1 MTLESV
7 ARIAVAVALAAAVA
21 PARAAEDGLR
31 RATQLL
37 ERNHYESA
45 AAILRADGNGG
56 EAAGVA
62 ALTLGR
68 AYARSAE
75 LYRALHRSSLAT
87 GTRYLQQVATQA
99 GADRSRLAALYYGE
113 YLIEAGKTTEGVA
126 QLRRFLAQKDA
137 PAPYRDLAEAAI
149 AAAQAR
155 PAPAQAKSADPL
167 VRIQAAAAMSRAEA
181 KRAEAV
187 ALVDQAL
194 AELRK
199 AGALPT
205 RAATHAIGVYAR
217 GGRYQQAFALAGAA
231 DLGRPSHEEAIGKSK
246 VIRFY
251 DAALLGNLARL
262 HQAAAEQLL
271 GEARNDARLKGV
283 AGYFLAELYL
293 KAGETSKAHQALLAL
308 AAAGDLPAAYR
319 DRAAVMQAAVD
330 VRNGQAAQG
339 NAAFARLVQKHAQEP
354 VMLAETL
361 TACVHAGASCAG
373 AAESAR
379 ALALTSQAERF
390 RGLHRAVGEQYSA
403 QGETER
409 ALASLETARDKANKN
424 RIDTNDPL
432 LLVRLADLYLAA
444 KSFSENLEIY
454 FELAK
459 EFPAVRQLQEAG
471 QGIYSTEYRS
481 AGDVKIF

>member
-1 MTLESV
+1 VTLGSLV
-7 ARIAVAVALAAAVA
+7 RGVLALSLAGAVAQ
-21 PARAAEDGLR
+21 ARAGEDALR
-31 RATQLL
+31 QAAQLL

-45 AAILRADGNGG
+45 AAVLRAEGAER
-56 EAAGVA
+56 EAAGAA

-75 LYRALHRSSLAT
+75 LYRTLHRSSLAT
-87 GTRYLQQVATQA
+87 GTRYLRQVATQ
-99 GADRSRLAALYYGE
+99 GGPDRSRLAPLYYAE
-113 YLIEAGKTTEGVA
+113 YLIEAGKTAEGVG

-137 PAPYRDLAEAAI
+137 PAPYRDIAETAL
-149 AAAQAR
+149 AAAQGR
-155 PAPAQAKSADPL
+155 PAPAQAKSADPV

-181 KRAEAV
+181 KRAEAL
-187 ALVDQAL
+187 ALVDQAID
-194 AELRK
+194 ALRK
-199 AGALPT
+199 AGKVPT
-205 RAATHAIGVYAR
+205 RAATHAIGVYVRGAR
-217 GGRYQQAFALAGAA
+217 YDKAFALAGAA
-231 DLGRPSHEEAIGKSK
+231 DLGNPSYEEAIGRSK
-246 VIRFY
+246 VLRFY
-251 DAALLGNLARL
+251 DAALLGNLAGL
-262 HQAAAEQLL
+262 HQAAAERLL
-271 GEARNDARLKGV
+271 GGARNDARLKAA
-283 AGYFLAELYL
+283 AGYFLAELHL
-293 KAGETSKAHQALLAL
+293 KAGEPAKAAEALSAL
-308 AAAGDLPAAYR
+308 AAAGELPPAYR
-319 DRAAVMQAAVD
+319 ERAAVMQAAVD
-330 VRNGQAAQG
+330 VRNGQAARG
-339 NAAFARLVQKHAQEP
+339 NAAFAQLAQKHAQEP

-361 TACVHAGASCAG
+361 SACVHAGASCTG

-390 RGLHRAVGEQYSA
+390 RNLHRAVGEQYA
-403 QGETER
+403 AEGQIER
-409 ALASLETARDKANKN
+409 ALAALETARDKANKN

>member
-1 MTLESV
+1 MRLEPV
-7 ARIAVAVALAAAVA
+7 ARVALAVALAATVA
-21 PARAAEDGLR
+21 CARAAEDGLR
-31 RATQLL
+31 QATQLL

-45 AAILRADGNGG
+45 AAILRAEGG
-56 EAAGVA
+56 GSEAAGVA

-68 AYARSAE
+68 AHARAAE

-87 GTRYLQQVATQA
+87 GTRYLRQVATQG
-99 GADRSRLAALYYGE
+99 GADRSRLAGLYYGE
-113 YLIEAGKTTEGVA
+113 YLVEAGKTAEGIA
-126 QLRRFLAQKDA
+126 QLRRFLAQKDL
-137 PAPYRDLAEAAI
+137 PAPSRDLAEAAI

-155 PAPAQAKSADPL
+155 PAPAQAKSSDPV

-187 ALVDQAL
+187 VLVDQAIE
-194 AELRK
+194 ALRK

-205 RAATHAIGVYAR
+205 RAATHAIGVYVRSAR
-217 GGRYQQAFALAGAA
+217 YEQAFALAGAA
-231 DLGRPSHEEAIGKSK
+231 DLGRPSHEETIGKSK

-262 HQAAAEQLL
+262 HQAAAERLL

-293 KAGETSKAHQALLAL
+293 KAGETSKAAGALSAL

-319 DRAAVMQAAVD
+319 ERAAVLQAAVD
-330 VRNGQAAQG
+330 VRNGQAARG
-339 NAAFARLVQKHAQEP
+339 NAAFAQLAQKHAQEP

-361 TACVHAGASCAG
+361 TACVHARGSCTG

-390 RGLHRAVGEQYSA
+390 RNLHRAVGEQYA
-403 QGETER
+403 AEGEAER

-424 RIDTNDPL
+424 KIDTNDPV

>member
-1 MTLESV
+1 MLAGVV
-7 ARIAVAVALAAAVA
+7 AHAG
-21 PARAAEDGLR
+21 AAEDSLR

-56 EAAGVA
+56 EPGGAAAV
-62 ALTLGR
+62 TLGR

-75 LYRALHRSSLAT
+75 LYRALQLSSLAT
-87 GTRYLQQVATQA
+87 GTRYLRQVASQ
-99 GADRSRLAALYYGE
+99 GGPDRSRLAALYYGE
-113 YLIEAGKTTEGVA
+113 YLIEAGRSADGVA
-126 QLRRFLAQKDA
+126 QLRRFLAQKDV
-137 PAPYRDLAEAAI
+137 PAPYRDVAEAAL

-155 PAPAQAKSADPL
+155 PAPAQAKSPDP
-167 VRIQAAAAMSRAEA
+167 VIRIQAAAALSRAEA

-194 AELRK
+194 EELRR

-205 RAATHAIGVYAR
+205 RAATHAIGVYVRA
-217 GGRYQQAFALAGAA
+217 GRYPQALALAGAA
-231 DLGRPSHEEAIGKSK
+231 DLGRASHEEAIGKSK

-251 DAALLGNLARL
+251 DAALLGYLAQL
-262 HQAAAEQLL
+262 HHAEAERLL
-271 GEARNDARLKGV
+271 GEARSDVRLKAV
-283 AGYFLAELYL
+283 AGYFLAELHL
-293 KAGETSKAHQALLAL
+293 KAGETSKAAAAL
-308 AAAGDLPAAYR
+308 AALSAAGDLPAAYR
-319 DRAAVMQAAVD
+319 DRVAVLQAAVD

-339 NAAFARLVQKHAQEP
+339 NAAFAQLAQKHAQEP

-361 TACVHAGASCAG
+361 TACVHARGSCT
-373 AAESAR
+373 AAVESAR

-390 RGLHRAVGEQYSA
+390 RGLHRAVGEQYAA
-403 QGETER
+403 QGDIER
-409 ALASLETARDKANKN
+409 ALVALETARDKANKN

-432 LLVRLADLYLAA
+432 LLVRLADLHLAA

-454 FELAK
+454 FELSK

-471 QGIYSTEYRS
+471 QGIYSMEYRS

>member
-1 MTLESV
+1 MTIESV
-7 ARIAVAVALAAAVA
+7 ARVALAVALAGAVA
-21 PARAAEDGLR
+21 PARGAEDSLQ
-31 RATQLL
+31 RAAQLL
-37 ERNHYESA
+37 ERHHYESA
-45 AAILRADGNGG
+45 AAMLRADGNGG
-56 EAAGVA
+56 EASGVA

-87 GTRYLQQVATQA
+87 GTRYLQQVATQG
-99 GADRSRLAALYYGE
+99 GADRSRFAALYYGE
-113 YLIEAGKTTEGVA
+113 YLIEAGKTAEGVA
-126 QLRRFLAQKDA
+126 QLRRFLAQKDS
-137 PAPYRDLAEAAI
+137 PVPYRGIAEAAI
-149 AAAQAR
+149 AAARAR
-155 PAPAQAKSADPL
+155 PAPAQAKSADPV

-187 ALVDQAL
+187 ALADQAI

-199 AGALPT
+199 AGALPI
-205 RAATHAIGVYAR
+205 RAATHAIGVYVRGAR
-217 GGRYQQAFALAGAA
+217 YEQAFALAGTAE
-231 DLGRPSHEEAIGKSK
+231 LGRPSHEEAIGKSK

-251 DAALLGNLARL
+251 DAALLGNLAAL
-262 HQAAAEQLL
+262 HEAAAERLL
-271 GEARNDARLKGV
+271 GEARNDARLRGV

-293 KAGETSKAHQALLAL
+293 KAGETSEAHRVLSAL
-308 AAAGDLPAAYR
+308 AAAGDLPPVYR
-319 DRAAVMQAAVD
+319 ERAAVLQAAVD
-330 VRNGQAAQG
+330 VRNGQAARG
-339 NAAFARLVQKHAQEP
+339 NAAFAQLAQKHAQEP

-361 TACVHAGASCAG
+361 TACVRARGSCTD

-379 ALALTSQAERF
+379 TLALTSQAERF
-390 RGLHRAVGEQYSA
+390 RNLHRAVGEQYA
-403 QGETER
+403 AEGEAER

-424 RIDTNDPL
+424 KIDTNDPL

>member
-1 MTLESV
+1 VTLESI
-7 ARIAVAVALAAAVA
+7 ARVALAISLAGALA
-21 PARAAEDGLR
+21 PARAAEDDLR

-56 EAAGVA
+56 APGGVA

-87 GTRYLQQVATQA
+87 GTRYLQQVATQG
-99 GADRSRLAALYYGE
+99 GADRSRLVALYYGE
-113 YLIEAGKTTEGVA
+113 YLIEAARTKEGVA
-126 QLRRFLAQKDA
+126 QLRRFLAQKDL
-137 PAPYRDLAEAAI
+137 PAPYRDIAEAAL
-149 AAAQAR
+149 AAAQGR
-155 PAPAQAKSADPL
+155 PAPAQAKSADPV

-187 ALVDQAL
+187 ALVDRAIE
-194 AELRK
+194 ELRK

-205 RAATHAIGVYAR
+205 RAAAHAIGVYVR
-217 GGRYQQAFALAGAA
+217 GGRYEKAFALAGAA
-231 DLGRPSHEEAIGKSK
+231 DLGRPSHEETIGRSK

-251 DAALLGNLARL
+251 DAALLGNLAAL
-262 HQAAAEQLL
+262 HQAAAERLL
-271 GEARNDARLKGV
+271 AEARNDARLKAVG
-283 AGYFLAELYL
+283 GYFLAELHL
-293 KAGETSKAHQALLAL
+293 KAGETAKAAGVLSTL

-319 DRAAVMQAAVD
+319 DRAAVLQAAVD
-330 VRNGQAAQG
+330 VRDGQAARG
-339 NAAFARLVQKHAQEP
+339 NAAFVQLAQKHAQEP

-361 TACVHAGASCAG
+361 AACVRAGGGCAG
-373 AAESAR
+373 VADSAR

-390 RGLHRAVGEQYSA
+390 RALHRAVGEQYA
-403 QGETER
+403 AAGDAER

-432 LLVRLADLYLAA
+432 LLVELADLYLAA